1 MIMLAA
7 KETLSAMVLK
17 KLPIFKGLP
26 TICQRVI
33 SQLVL
38 HAMMLNSSVVLVSL
52 KTVSGRRVRAAAMNL
67 LHSVV
72 IPRMASSVLPMPREF
87 LVVAKLAMVPL
98 ALTALSMATVTLI
111 FVSLILPVPVYPDDA
126 RVTLILN
133 LETVAR
139 ETLSVKHQRRLEWPL
154 VLSLVLPTF
163 ANCLLVPPVIRN
175 KPQTA

>member
-1 MIMLAA
+1 
-7 KETLSAMVLK
+7 
-17 KLPIFKGLP
+17 
-26 TICQRVI
+26 
-33 SQLVL
+33 
-38 HAMMLNSSVVLVSL
+38 
-52 KTVSGRRVRAAAMNL
+52 
-67 LHSVV
+67 
-72 IPRMASSVLPMPREF
+72 MPREF